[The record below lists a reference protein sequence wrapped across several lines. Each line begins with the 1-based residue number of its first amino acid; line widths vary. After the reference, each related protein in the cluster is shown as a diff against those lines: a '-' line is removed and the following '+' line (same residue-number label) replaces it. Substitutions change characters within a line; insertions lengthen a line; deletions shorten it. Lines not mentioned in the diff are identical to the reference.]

1 MAHVHNE
8 YLEEEIG
15 DQENVQMEM
24 VVESTNDDISVLSE
38 SDVDVEKTSKSHE
51 NEKTVIKAT
60 KNGKVLVSGNLLN
73 DRKKYMNIL
82 KMILKESILNLY
94 TYLIFKSHRENH

>member
-1 MAHVHNE
+1 MAEAMAHVHNE

-24 VVESTNDDISVLSE
+24 VVESTNDDISALSE

-73 DRKKYMNIL
+73 DRKKIYEHFKTDIKRIDLKFIYVLNI
-82 KMILKESILNLY
+82 
-94 TYLIFKSHRENH
+94 